1 MASVLALPTSP
12 AFAQGR
18 DKDRD
23 RPRGGDRPDGGRE
36 GGGRPQGGGP
46 QGGHQQA
53 APRSAPAQTPSAPRV
68 IEQTPRT
75 MQQPQRSTQ
84 PSSPQ
89 FAPSRPQTQSRSQVQ
104 SPQQTPSMRNFTRD
118 RDSNI
123 NRTPVQ
129 TNRPVQP
136 PTVQQNPNPN
146 VQRDRQPTFAR
157 PDGRPNVNRPD
168 QNLRRD
174 NAAQPNVARPNVSR
188 PGIDATAPNLRRPN
202 PKEPT
207 VAGPDA
213 VRRNV
218 NRPNFERPNT
228 GRPGAPTGIVDQTRP
243 GDRNPAVERTRENI
257 NRDAKGPNV
266 VDRDRD
272 RDRTR
277 DPNRDRDRNVDRTRD
292 RRPDVVDRDRDRNRD
307 PNRNRDAIRRY
318 TSHYGNFGN
327 RPAGYRDFV
336 SSNFNVN
343 RNVNN
348 FNQNPW
354 QYGRGN
360 YWNQNYGNDW
370 GRSNWYRNFNRY
382 GYANNFSPWWG
393 VVPGLGWNWGGWG
406 WGWGW
411 PQWGWGYGNWG
422 GYGYGYGDYSTYY
435 GNALPGQLVQQVTVF
450 APTPEQVQTAQDFY
464 SDALAAF
471 QDGRYQEAIRLCQHA
486 MVDNPRS
493 PDVILLMAQSLF
505 AAGEYDQAADAV
517 QMAVQLLPQDQ
528 WGTVA
533 KNYTNYY
540 PNIEDY
546 TTQLRALETAS
557 RTATQ
562 PNPALNLLLG
572 YHYGFLGHPRQ
583 AIAELDTALDAR
595 SQDAAAQKLRDLFA
609 SSAGIP
615 ARTPAPAQEAPVAPP
630 AQMADAGAGDRQVA
644 NRLTRAPS
652 PEQTESATE
661 FVAAGE
667 QAFKAGKYREAAQ
680 IWQHALVD
688 DPGNAAVLL
697 LMAQTLFAQGRYA
710 DAAGATQMAMQLLPD
725 GEWGNV
731 IKKRNDI
738 YGNPEE
744 YMTQLKALE
753 QARDAKPD
761 DPALHFLLGFHYGA
775 IGHSKQAIE
784 ELDKTIQLQ
793 PLDEGA
799 KKLREVYSIAGTQST
814 Q

>member
-1 MASVLALPTSP
+1 
-12 AFAQGR
+12 
-18 DKDRD
+18 
-23 RPRGGDRPDGGRE
+23 
-36 GGGRPQGGGP
+36 
-46 QGGHQQA
+46 
-53 APRSAPAQTPSAPRV
+53 
-68 IEQTPRT
+68 
-75 MQQPQRSTQ
+75 
-84 PSSPQ
+84 
-89 FAPSRPQTQSRSQVQ
+89 
-104 SPQQTPSMRNFTRD
+104 MRNFTRD
-118 RDSNI
+118 RDSNT
-123 NRTPVQ
+123 NRKPVQ
-129 TNRPVQP
+129 TNRPAQPPVVQKNAN
-136 PTVQQNPNPN
+136 PTVQPNPA
-146 VQRDRQPTFAR
+146 VQPNRQPTFAR
-157 PDGRPNVNRPD
+157 PEN
-168 QNLRRD
+168 
-174 NAAQPNVARPNVSR
+174 RPNVSR
-188 PGIDATAPNLRRPN
+188 PDQNVRRDDPVPPNSTRPNINRPGIDRTTNPRPGVDANAPNVRRPN
-202 PKEPT
+202 PQSPT

-213 VRRNV
+213 VRRDV
-218 NRPNFERPNT
+218 NRPNIDRT
-228 GRPGAPTGIVDQTRP
+228 RPGAPSKIEDQARP
-243 GDRNPAVERTRENI
+243 SGRNPAVDPTRDNVKRGGDR

-272 RDRTR
+272 KDRTR
-277 DPNRDRDRNVDRTRD
+277 DPNRDRDRNVDRDRDGRRDVVDRD
-292 RRPDVVDRDRDRNRD
+292 RDRDRDRNRD
-307 PNRNRDAIRRY
+307 PNRNRANVRRY

-327 RPAGYRDFV
+327 RPDGYRDFV
-336 SSNFNVN
+336 SRNFNVN

-348 FNQNPW
+348 FQQNPW
-354 QYGRGN
+354 QYGHGN

-370 GRSNWYRNFNRY
+370 GQSNWYRNFNRY

-422 GYGYGYGDYSTYY
+422 GYGYGYGDYNTYY
-435 GNALPGQLVQQVTVF
+435 GNAGQPVQQITVIV
-450 APTPEQVQTAQDFY
+450 PTPEAVQTAQDFY

-517 QMAVQLLPQDQ
+517 QMVVQLLPQDQ
-528 WGTVA
+528 WGTIA
-533 KNYTNYY
+533 KNYANYY

-546 TTQLRALETAS
+546 TTQLRALENAS

-562 PNPALNLLLG
+562 PDPALNMLLG

-583 AIAELDTALDAR
+583 AVAELDTALDAR
-595 SQDAAAQKLRDLFA
+595 PQDAGAQKLRDLFA

-615 ARTPAPAQEAPVAPP
+615 ARTPAPAQQAPVAPP
-630 AQMADAGAGDRQVA
+630 APTADAAAGDQQVA
-644 NRLTRAPS
+644 NRLTQAPS

-661 FVAAGE
+661 FVATGE

-680 IWQHALVD
+680 LWQHSLVD
-688 DPGNAAVLL
+688 DPGNDAVLL
-697 LMAQTLFAQGRYA
+697 LMAQSLFAQGRYA

-725 GEWGNV
+725 NEWGNV
-731 IKKRNDI
+731 IMKRNDI
-738 YGNPEE
+738 YGNPDE
-744 YMTQLKALE
+744 YSTQLKALE

-761 DPALHFLLGFHYGA
+761 DPALRFLLGFHYGA
-775 IGHSKQAIE
+775 IGQSKQAIE

-799 KKLREVYSIAGTQST
+799 KKLREVVSVAGTQGA